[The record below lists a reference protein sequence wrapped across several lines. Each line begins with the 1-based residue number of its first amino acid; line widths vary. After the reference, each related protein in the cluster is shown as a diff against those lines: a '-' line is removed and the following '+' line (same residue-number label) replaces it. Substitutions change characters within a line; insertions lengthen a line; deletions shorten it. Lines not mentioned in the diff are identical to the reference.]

1 MDHAQPFRIDT
12 MAIVRELA
20 ALPHRGATTANE
32 KRAAELLARALQAL
46 GARVERQ
53 PFKTAKTYISE
64 VWWLLGALSLTLILT
79 PFIAWIAFALML
91 LITATALRYF
101 DWRSSPLSLLP
112 PRAVS
117 ENILGKDPHEGKHD
131 QGPQPGLKRK
141 KLILMA
147 HYDSAP
153 VSLLYQ
159 PPLVKDFRR
168 SLLCSL
174 GLMAGAVLIT
184 LLEVLGMGRPITA
197 WARWLLVAYFLVQG
211 ILSTIDYL
219 RYGFANGAADN
230 ATGVAVA
237 LAGAERLWRDP
248 IAGWE
253 VEVVLTGAEE
263 VGMVG
268 ARQYFLAQKDRL
280 DANATYVMNFDNL
293 GSGAVK
299 IITRTGSM
307 TTVVYDN
314 ALVHAALQ
322 TAAADPQYRHIK
334 TGVWHTGDFDS
345 IWFARAGIPSLT
357 IAAQDEQGQ
366 IPFLHRPNDTIDN
379 VDANVARCA
388 VGFAEAT
395 IRRLAAS
402 V

>member
-1 MDHAQPFRIDT
+1 
-12 MAIVRELA
+12 
-20 ALPHRGATTANE
+20 
-32 KRAAELLARALQAL
+32 
-46 GARVERQ
+46 
-53 PFKTAKTYISE
+53 
-64 VWWLLGALSLTLILT
+64 
-79 PFIAWIAFALML
+79 
-91 LITATALRYF
+91 
-101 DWRSSPLSLLP
+101 
-112 PRAVS
+112 
-117 ENILGKDPHEGKHD
+117 
-131 QGPQPGLKRK
+131 
-141 KLILMA
+141 
-147 HYDSAP
+147 
-153 VSLLYQ
+153 
-159 PPLVKDFRR
+159 
-168 SLLCSL
+168 
-174 GLMAGAVLIT
+174 
-184 LLEVLGMGRPITA
+184 VLGMGRPITA